1 MPTSRW
7 VCASLLLLSCL
18 LLSSTALAVPG
29 DVPLI
34 IESFIAKQF
43 PGASSHFWV
52 LNAAQW
58 QTLDELIVDFNAEI
72 TATAGGT
79 PSLHR
84 YLLLIVGGRLA
95 GAQSVPVDA
104 VTDCSP
110 ETT

>member
-7 VCASLLLLSCL
+7 VCASLLLVSCL
-18 LLSSTALAVPG
+18 FASTALAVPG

-58 QTLDELIVDFNAEI
+58 QTVDEMIVDFNAEI
-72 TATAGGT
+72 TTKAGGA

-84 YLLLIVGGRLA
+84 YLLLIVAGRLA

-104 VTDCSP
+104 AIECSP